1 MRMKKTINDKNR
13 TEIKKKKYI
22 YIYISFTFVK
32 HTETKLSYTFW
43 NEHLHSSVPP
53 SQIGSKPNNILF
65 LILSDRLFV
74 APFIESLLK
83 KNSSVFPFFYP
94 FHVQLHCFLK
104 TIVKDKNSEEKAVYF
119 RIARLVLWNINW
131 IHHSAE

>member
-1 MRMKKTINDKNR
+1 MRMKKTINDRNR
-13 TEIKKKKYI
+13 TEIKNI

-83 KNSSVFPFFYP
+83 KIQVFSLFFILSMFSYTA
-94 FHVQLHCFLK
+94 F
-104 TIVKDKNSEEKAVYF
+104 
-119 RIARLVLWNINW
+119 
-131 IHHSAE
+131 

>member
-13 TEIKKKKYI
+13 TEIKKKK

-53 SQIGSKPNNILF
+53 SQIGSKPNNILY

-83 KNSSVFPFFYP
+83 KIQVFSLFFYP

-104 TIVKDKNSEEKAVYF
+104 SIVKDKNSEEKTVYF
-119 RIARLVLWNINW
+119 RIAKLVL
-131 IHHSAE
+131 